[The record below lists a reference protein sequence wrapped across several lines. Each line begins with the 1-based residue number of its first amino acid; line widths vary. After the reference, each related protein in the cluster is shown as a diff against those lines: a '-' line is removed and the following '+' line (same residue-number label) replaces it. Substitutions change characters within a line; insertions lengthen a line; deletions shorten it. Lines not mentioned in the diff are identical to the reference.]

1 MQARASTSI
10 MSIAGGVN
18 GCTPRSVVRELVY
31 LSHGKLRQFL
41 PERRLRAPR
50 AKWQLS
56 TPVGGVG
63 WEPEALD
70 VERARNERLHQVVEH
85 VSASARWFT
94 EGDLR
99 AGSWVQFEAPL
110 NYLMLRGPLAP
121 DMVLFVDPPRPVEGY
136 ETGGRVRL
144 VLHGSARHLVGSQ
157 NPVVA
162 EPPPLDMEQLGA
174 LGGSIGGSFGRLV
187 LPPAASL
194 LTNLAGE
201 PAVTSDLPRL
211 GDPEGWREV
220 RTLADGTC
228 QLLTTL
234 DGQLPAETAAW
245 MCGFARITAVIDA
258 PPSSESA
265 TYVVGTPLYVEFAAD

>member
-1 MQARASTSI
+1 MH
-10 MSIAGGVN
+10 
-18 GCTPRSVVRELVY
+18 PRSVVRELVY
-31 LSHGKLRQFL
+31 LSDGKLRQFL

-70 VERARNERLHQVVEH
+70 VERARNERLHQVVRH
-85 VSASARWFT
+85 VSVNARWFT
-94 EGDLR
+94 EDGLR

-110 NYLMLRGPLAP
+110 NYLMLRGSLAP

-144 VLHGSARHLVGSQ
+144 VLHGSARHLTSSQ

-162 EPPPLDMEQLGA
+162 EPPLGMEQRGA
-174 LGGSIGGSFGRLV
+174 LGGSFGGSFGRLV
-187 LPPAASL
+187 LTPAASL
-194 LTNLAGE
+194 LTDLAGE

-211 GDPEGWREV
+211 GDPGGRGV

-228 QLLTTL
+228 QLLETL

-265 TYVVGTPLYVEFAAD
+265 AYVVGTPLYVEFAAE